1 MNKKIVIMSV
11 CMALSFSVF
20 AQKKRAKVAEP
31 ATWAESIAQAK
42 NQADA
47 QMQKT
52 LRPVASKVVKSKAAA
67 EPFSADISGLDEMV
81 LYTWSTVTVLPM
93 ISQCGQ
99 MPGWLLP
106 TVHRVVK

>member
-11 CMALSFSVF
+11 CMALSLSVF

-31 ATWAESIAQAK
+31 ATWAESIARAK
-42 NQADA
+42 SQADA

-52 LRPVASKVVKSKAAA
+52 LRPVASKVIKSKAAA

-81 LYTWSTVTVLPM
+81 LYTWSTVDGTSDDQPVWANA
-93 ISQCGQ
+93 
-99 MPGWLLP
+99 GWLLP
-106 TVHRVVK
+106 TVHPCG

>member
-52 LRPVASKVVKSKAAA
+52 LLK
-67 EPFSADISGLDEMV
+67 
-81 LYTWSTVTVLPM
+81 W
-93 ISQCGQ
+93 
-99 MPGWLLP
+99 
-106 TVHRVVK
+106 

>member
-11 CMALSFSVF
+11 CMALSLSVF

-31 ATWAESIAQAK
+31 ATWAESIARAK
-42 NQADA
+42 SQADA

-52 LRPVASKVVKSKAAA
+52 LRPVASKVIKSKAAA
-67 EPFSADISGLDEMV
+67 EPFSADISGLDEWYFTPGV
-81 LYTWSTVTVLPM
+81 RWTVLPM

-106 TVHRVVK
+106 TVHPCG

>member
-52 LRPVASKVVKSKAAA
+52 LRPVASRVR
-67 EPFSADISGLDEMV
+67 
-81 LYTWSTVTVLPM
+81 WTVLPM

-106 TVHRVVK
+106 TVHPCG